1 MTNSVEELAQNIFTE
16 ASESYNNNVNNNNS
30 SNDSLLGGR
39 RTDDDMSD
47 EELSE
52 EERII
57 REMDRDLTPQL
68 RNRRTSYQRSLTR
81 DNEAASTSTTIS
93 RTEALSNENAGV
105 EDKISIKLK
114 YLNDEIKTVECF
126 LNESVGNFKR

>member
-1 MTNSVEELAQNIFTE
+1 M
-16 ASESYNNNVNNNNS
+16 
-30 SNDSLLGGR
+30 GGR
-39 RTDDDMSD
+39 RTDDDLSED
-47 EELSE
+47 ELSE

-57 REMDRDLTPQL
+57 REMDGDLTPQL
-68 RNRRTSYQRSLTR
+68 RNRHQRSLTR
-81 DNEAASTSTTIS
+81 DNEASTSTTRIID
-93 RTEALSNENAGV
+93 ASNRDESSNSTVV

>member
-1 MTNSVEELAQNIFTE
+1 MSNSVEELAQNIFSE
-16 ASESYNNNVNNNNS
+16 ASETYNNNIANNRN

-39 RTDDDMSD
+39 RTDDEQSED
-47 EELSE
+47 ELSE
-52 EERII
+52 QERII
-57 REMDRDLTPQL
+57 REMDGDLTPQL
-68 RNRRTSYQRSLTR
+68 RNRHQRSLTR
-81 DNEAASTSTTIS
+81 DNEASTSTTRIIDAS
-93 RTEALSNENAGV
+93 SNESNATVV

>member
-1 MTNSVEELAQNIFTE
+1 M
-16 ASESYNNNVNNNNS
+16 
-30 SNDSLLGGR
+30 GGR
-39 RTDDDMSD
+39 RTDDDLSED
-47 EELSE
+47 ELSE

-57 REMDRDLTPQL
+57 REMDGELTPQL
-68 RNRRTSYQRSLTR
+68 RNRHQRSMTR
-81 DNEAASTSTTIS
+81 DNEASTSRTRISDAESNTTV
-93 RTEALSNENAGV
+93 V